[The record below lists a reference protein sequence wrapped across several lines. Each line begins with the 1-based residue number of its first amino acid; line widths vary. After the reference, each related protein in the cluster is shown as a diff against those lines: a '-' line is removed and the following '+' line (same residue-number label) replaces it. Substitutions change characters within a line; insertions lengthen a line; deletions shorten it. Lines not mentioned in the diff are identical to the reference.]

1 MKIDD
6 LVNLHYDKLNQ
17 SDLYIWK
24 YINAHRKESSGL
36 TIDELA
42 SRCNVSR
49 TTILRFAQK
58 LSLKGYSELKVYLKW
73 ENKGD
78 KADTDS
84 IESVCD
90 VFKNSID
97 EMEKSDYKK
106 ACKMIYE
113 SKRVFL
119 YGTGFFQS
127 LVAQDFKRVFL
138 SGKKCFSVIDG
149 IREIDLTL
157 DALTPEDLVIIIS
170 YSGESSQVKSFAK
183 QLLIRNIPF
192 MSITQL
198 KTNDLARL
206 SNESIY
212 INTKTVNIGNS
223 MTYNSTNLFFIFVE
237 IFFLKY
243 MNYRNAIEEEKDNE

>member
-17 SDLYIWK
+17 SDLHIWK
-24 YINAHRKESSGL
+24 YINAHRKESSNL

-73 ENKGD
+73 ENKEVN
-78 KADTDS
+78 KEMDS

-90 VFKNSID
+90 MFKNSID
-97 EMEKSDYKK
+97 EMEKNDYHK
-106 ACKMIYE
+106 ACKMIYD
-113 SKRVFL
+113 SKRVFI
-119 YGTGFFQS
+119 YGTGFFQT
-127 LVAQDFKRVFL
+127 LVAQDLKRVFL
-138 SGKKCFSVIDG
+138 SGKKCFSIIDG
-149 IREIDLTL
+149 
-157 DALTPEDLVIIIS
+157 IIS

-183 QLLIRNIPF
+183 QLLIRDIPF
-192 MSITQL
+192 ISITQL
-198 KTNDLARL
+198 KTNNLARL

-212 INTKTVNIGNS
+212 INTKTVNIGNNIS
-223 MTYNSTNLFFIFVE
+223 YNSTNLFFIFVE
-237 IFFLKY
+237 LFFLKY
-243 MNYRNAIEEEKDNE
+243 MNYKNAIEAKKDS